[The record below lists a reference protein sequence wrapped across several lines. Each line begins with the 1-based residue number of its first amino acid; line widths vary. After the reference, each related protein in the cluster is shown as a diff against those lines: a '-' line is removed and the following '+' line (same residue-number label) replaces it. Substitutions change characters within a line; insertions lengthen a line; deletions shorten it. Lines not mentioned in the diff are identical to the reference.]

1 MLKWPKK
8 CHMIDVDRLF
18 KKFQSNISKTWQ
30 LIHEVINK
38 KPKKESNTFSHLL
51 INICKVSDPF
61 TIANKFNE
69 FFTSIAQKIAEEI
82 IPTDKPPDL
91 LPSSPDDT
99 CFNLTAEPLTHSKVF
114 EAINSIQKKKTLDI
128 YGLSVCF
135 ISKFALTLSKPLR
148 HIFSLSFRQGVVPQQ
163 LKIAK
168 VIPIFKSGSRTSM
181 DNFRPISLLCV
192 FSKILEKIMFNRLS
206 SFLEN
211 NNIIC
216 PEQFGFR
223 KSHSTIH
230 PLTLFINQIAENL
243 NKKEHSIAI
252 FCDLKKA
259 FDTVDF
265 KILLT
270 KLHNIGVRGTELL
283 WFQDYLCNR
292 KQFVSINGSNSYL
305 SKILFG
311 VPQGSILGPIL
322 F

>member
-99 CFNLTAEPLTHSKVF
+99 CFNLKAEPLTHSKVF

-135 ISKFALTLSKPLR
+135 
-148 HIFSLSFRQGVVPQQ
+148 
-163 LKIAK
+163 
-168 VIPIFKSGSRTSM
+168 
-181 DNFRPISLLCV
+181 
-192 FSKILEKIMFNRLS
+192 
-206 SFLEN
+206 
-211 NNIIC
+211 
-216 PEQFGFR
+216 
-223 KSHSTIH
+223 
-230 PLTLFINQIAENL
+230 
-243 NKKEHSIAI
+243 
-252 FCDLKKA
+252 
-259 FDTVDF
+259 
-265 KILLT
+265 
-270 KLHNIGVRGTELL
+270 
-283 WFQDYLCNR
+283 
-292 KQFVSINGSNSYL
+292 
-305 SKILFG
+305 
-311 VPQGSILGPIL
+311 
-322 F
+322 